1 MCLGGVGRAGGDAGR
16 ELGMKGLV
24 SISTRLAR
32 AAPNFIY
39 ISIYYYLYIEQI
51 TITCAAP
58 PIALTL
64 VKS

>member
-32 AAPNFIY
+32 AAAQFYISVFIY
-39 ISIYYYLYIEQI
+39 ISRL
-51 TITCAAP
+51 
-58 PIALTL
+58 
-64 VKS
+64 